1 MPLAVNKQTLS
12 SRLVQE
18 IGSIL
23 KKKKS
28 CNRSRLRL
36 KSVVAANV
44 KRIDRFSKQSI
55 DEKQAHKLNSDMNF
69 NRSKL
74 NSSV

>member
-1 MPLAVNKQTLS
+1 MPLAANKQTLS
-12 SRLVQE
+12 SRLGQE

-23 KKKKS
+23 KKKS
-28 CNRSRLRL
+28 CNRSRLRS
-36 KSVVAANV
+36 KSVVAE
-44 KRIDRFSKQSI
+44 KSI
-55 DEKQAHKLNSDMNF
+55 DSLNEASTRRSAHKLNYDMNF

>member
-1 MPLAVNKQTLS
+1 MPLAANKQTLS
-12 SRLVQE
+12 SRLGQE

-23 KKKKS
+23 KKKS
-28 CNRSRLRL
+28 CNRSRLRS
-36 KSVVAANV
+36 KSVVAEKSIESIS
-44 KRIDRFSKQSI
+44 KRSI
-55 DEKQAHKLNSDMNF
+55 DEKEAHKLNYDMNF